1 MIKYFFRFNLILI
14 LKIFIFEIIFIRKNF
29 NFYYI
34 KSGNNKYFDHI
45 PSPYYY
51 LCKIYKDINKKK
63 LKKNYFIDIGC
74 GTGRALNFFY
84 ERGFKNIIGVEQS
97 KQALKIFYE
106 KNKFNDIK
114 VINKDVINFNFPDG
128 KLIIYLYNPAPKKI
142 LKKIISKIQRKK
154 FKDLIIIYLSPV
166 YLELF
171 DKKYF
176 KIIKKSYDNKLRGY
190 IILKKV

>member
-14 LKIFIFEIIFIRKNF
+14 LKIFIFEIFFIRKNF

-34 KSGNNKYFDHI
+34 KSSNNKYFDHI

-51 LCKIYKDINKKK
+51 LCKIYKDINKKN

-74 GTGRALNFFY
+74 GTGRVLNFFY

-97 KQALKIFYE
+97 KQALKIFHK
-106 KNKFNDIK
+106 KNKFNEIR
-114 VINKDVINFNFPDG
+114 VINKDVIKFNFPYS

-154 FKDLIIIYLSPV
+154 FKHLIIIYLSPM

-171 DKKYF
+171 DKKHF
-176 KIIKKSYDNKLRGY
+176 KIIKNSCDNKRRGY